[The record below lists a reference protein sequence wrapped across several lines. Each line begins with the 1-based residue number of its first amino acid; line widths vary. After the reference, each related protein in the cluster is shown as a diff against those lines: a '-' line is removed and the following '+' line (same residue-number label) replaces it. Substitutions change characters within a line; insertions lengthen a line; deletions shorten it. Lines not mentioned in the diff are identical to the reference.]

1 MSDTPSDL
9 RAQLHDLIRRF
20 VAQKPSTADSRSM
33 PLVSD
38 TIGAEE
44 ISAVLDTMLDGH
56 ITMGPRLRR
65 LEAEW
70 SRWLGVP
77 DSVMVN
83 SGSSANLLALAA
95 AALPDLPSGLR
106 PGDEVLV
113 PAVGWST
120 TIYPIAQAGLLPVLV
135 DCDPWT
141 LDVSLEQLQAAMSP
155 RTRGIVVVHL
165 LGNPCAMDKI
175 AAFARDRG
183 LFLMEDCCEA
193 HGAEIAGKKVGTFGD
208 LSTFSF
214 FFSHHI
220 TTGEG
225 GMVSMRDPSRW
236 ADRVRSLR
244 AHGWIRERSDREQI
258 IARNPGIDP
267 RWLFVSQG
275 YNVRSTDMNA
285 AIGLVQLQKLDGFI
299 RRRRQ
304 IRQRMLDGLAGL
316 GDRIAFQQ
324 EQPGGQHSAFAFAML
339 LRPGVAIERKDFAAG
354 LEAAGIETR
363 PVVTGN
369 LARQPVLQ
377 HMPHRIAGKLP
388 HADFVHDRGL
398 MVGIHPN
405 TTDAQVAHMVA
416 TVQKLVGGLRA
427 PASSKAGNG

>member
-1 MSDTPSDL
+1 MDDAPSAI
-9 RAQLHDLIRRF
+9 RRELHELIRKF
-20 VAQKPSTADSRSM
+20 MAGKQGSPDSRSM
-33 PLVSD
+33 PLVAD

-44 ISAVLDTMLDGH
+44 ISAVLDTFLDGH
-56 ITMGPRLRR
+56 ITMGPRVRR

-70 SRWLGVP
+70 SRYLGLP

-95 AALPDLPSGLR
+95 AALPDLPGGLR

-135 DCDPWT
+135 DCDP
-141 LDVSLEQLQAAMSP
+141 SLLNVDLERLQAAMSKH
-155 RTRGIVVVHL
+155 TRGIVVVHL
-165 LGNPCAMDKI
+165 LGNPCAMDRI
-175 AAFARDRG
+175 AAFAAEQG

-193 HGAEIAGKKVGTFGD
+193 HGAEIAGRKVGTFGD

-225 GMVSMRDPSRW
+225 GMVSMRDPKPW

-244 AHGWIRERSDREQI
+244 AHGWIRERSDRDKI
-258 IARNPGIDP
+258 IAQNPGIDP

-285 AIGLVQLQKLDGFI
+285 AIGLVQLCKLDQFV

-304 IRQRMLDGLAGL
+304 IRQRLLDGLAGL
-316 GDRIAFQQ
+316 EDRLVLQQ
-324 EQPGGQHSAFAFAML
+324 EQPGGQHSAFAFAMI
-339 LRPGVAIERKDFAAG
+339 LRHGVALERKDFAAG

-377 HMPHRIAGKLP
+377 HMPHRIAGKLVN
-388 HADFVHDRGL
+388 ADFVHDRGL
-398 MVGIHPN
+398 MIGIHPS
-405 TTDAQVAHMVA
+405 TTDAQVAHVVA
-416 TVQKLVGGLRA
+416 TVQRLVGGLRA
-427 PASSKAGNG
+427 PACGSAGHP

>member
-1 MSDTPSDL
+1 MANAPSDL
-9 RAQLHDLIRRF
+9 RTQIHELVRRF
-20 VAQKPSTADSRSM
+20 MAEKQVAPDSRSM
-33 PLVSD
+33 PLVAD

-44 ISAVLDTMLDGH
+44 ISAVIDTFLDGH
-56 ITMGPRLRR
+56 ITMGPRVRK
-65 LEAEW
+65 LEADW
-70 SRWLGVP
+70 SRYLGLP

-95 AALPDLPSGLR
+95 AALPDLPGGLR

-135 DCDPWT
+135 DCDLAT
-141 LDVSLEQLQAAMSP
+141 LDVDLERLQAAMSP

-165 LGNPCAMDKI
+165 LGNPCAMDRI
-175 AAFARDRG
+175 AAFAAERG

-244 AHGWIRERSDREQI
+244 AHGWIRERSDREKI
-258 IARNPGIDP
+258 IAQHPGIDP

-285 AIGLVQLQKLDGFI
+285 ALGLVQLPKLDPFI

-304 IRQRMLDGLAGL
+304 IRQRLLDGLAGL
-316 GDRIAFQQ
+316 GDRLLVQQ
-324 EQPGGQHSAFAFAML
+324 EQAGGLHSAFAFAIT
-339 LRPGVAIERKDFAAG
+339 LRHGVAIERKDFAAG

-377 HMPHRIAGKLP
+377 HMPHRIAGKLAN
-388 HADFVHDRGL
+388 ADFVHDRGL
-398 MVGIHPN
+398 MIGIHPS
-405 TTDAQVAHMVA
+405 TTDAQVAHVIA
-416 TVQKLVGGLRA
+416 TVHKLVGGLRA
-427 PASSKAGNG
+427 PAQHSATHA